1 MLIMGVGVGW
11 GGMLTFMLRWW
22 CYAGHGGWGGV
33 GWDDHVTRMMLRW
46 YTLIMGAGWG
56 GMLTFMLRWW
66 CYAGH
71 GGWGGVGWD
80 DHVTRM
86 MLRWYTLIMG
96 AGWGGVVKFMLR
108 WWCYADHEGWAG
120 VGWNVHVPALQK
132 RCALQDAV
140 LNITENSKAS
150 HLKLNEH
157 INTIFLLLSIFS
169 TGDEASWS
177 IIIPSSP

>member
-1 MLIMGVGVGW
+1 
-11 GGMLTFMLRWW
+11 MLTAALATPEESFF
-22 CYAGHGGWGGV
+22 YGDHGGWGGV
-33 GWDDHVTRMMLRW
+33 EWDVNVHVTLMMLCWSWGLGWGGWDVNVHVTLMMLRW
-46 YTLIMGAGWG
+46 SWG
-56 GMLTFMLRWW
+56 LGR
-66 CYAGH
+66 
-71 GGWGGVGWD
+71 GGVGWSCYAD
-80 DHVTRM
+80 DV
-86 MLRWYTLIMG
+86 TLIYADHG
-96 AGWGGVVKFMLR
+96 GWVGWGGVVKFMLR

-120 VGWNVHVPALQK
+120 VGWNVHVHALQK